1 MTHAE
6 LTSRLGIQH
15 PVIQGPFGGGFSTP
29 LLAATVTNRG
39 GLGSYGAHR
48 LSPDDI
54 LRVAGEIR
62 ALTTGP
68 FALNLWVS
76 GEDPGG
82 LDVTPEEFERVA
94 LLFAPYFRE
103 LGLDPPVRP
112 ERREIGLR
120 FDEQIGAVLEARPAV
135 LSFVFG
141 IPSQAVLAEC
151 RTRGIVTSGSAT
163 SVAEARA
170 LDEAGVDVI
179 VATGSEAGGH
189 RPSFLAHAE
198 DSLMGTFALVPLV
211 ADRVRAPVVAAGG
224 IVDARGVRA
233 AHALGACGVQIGTA
247 FLACEESGASPEHR
261 DLLFGERA
269 YRTVLTRSFSG
280 RLARGI
286 ANRWTDEMTTR
297 THDIAP
303 YPLQGWFTAQLRRAA
318 NTAAGVA
325 RTELVS
331 LWCGQAAPNLRHR
344 TANALIDSLV
354 TSID

>member
-1 MTHAE
+1 MSE
-6 LTSRLGIQH
+6 LTSRLGIRH
-15 PVIQGPFGGGFSTP
+15 PFFQGPFGGGLSTP
-29 LLAATVTNRG
+29 LLAATVTNLG
-39 GLGSYGAHR
+39 GLGAYGAHV
-48 LSPDDI
+48 LPPDDI
-54 LRVAGEIR
+54 LRVAAEIR

-82 LDVTPEEFERVA
+82 LEVTDEEFERAARV
-94 LLFAPYFRE
+94 FAPYFRE
-103 LGLDPPVRP
+103 LGLDAPARP

-120 FDEQIGAVLEARPAV
+120 FDEQIDAVLAARPAV

-151 RTRGIVTSGSAT
+151 RKRDIVTAGAAT

-170 LDEAGVDVI
+170 LDDAGVDVI
-179 VATGSEAGGH
+179 VASGSEAGGH
-189 RPSFLAHAE
+189 RPSFLARAE
-198 DSLMGTFALVPLV
+198 DSLMGTFALVQLV
-211 ADRVRAPVVAAGG
+211 AGRVRAPVVAAGG
-224 IVDARGVRA
+224 IVDARGIRA
-233 AHALGACGVQIGTA
+233 ALALGAHGVQIGTA

-261 DLLFGERA
+261 ELLFSERA
-269 YRTVLTRSFSG
+269 HRTVLTRSFSG

-286 ANRWTDEMTTR
+286 ANRWTDEMTAR

-318 NTAAGVA
+318 RTAAGVA

-331 LWCGQAAPNLRHR
+331 LWSGQAAPNLRHR
-344 TANALIDSLV
+344 TAGALIDSLV
-354 TSID
+354 ASNDA